1 MKKIFNTAGT
11 CFPEKHY
18 MVDLK
23 DRLSQISHMV
33 ELGKYFCINRARQYG
48 KSTILYSLANILS
61 EKYIVFSLSFQ
72 RMSTAKFR
80 DEDTFCRAFIDRLR
94 RAAAVQKM
102 QGLDTACMERM
113 EVRAKEYGRSLDL
126 TDMFDDISDLCTG
139 SSKPIVLII
148 DEVDNACNN
157 QIFLDFLGQL
167 RDLYLSREITP
178 TFQSVILAGVYDIKN
193 LKMKISPDT
202 EYRYNSPWNIA
213 DDFTI
218 DMSFRADEIE
228 RMLKIYEKDHH
239 TGMDTK
245 TLSCLIYAYTD
256 GYPYMV
262 SRICKLLD
270 ERISGT
276 STWTEEGFLE
286 AVRLFVKEPN
296 TLFDDMVKKLEEYPE
311 LKNRLNDILFRG
323 IRYSYETDHP
333 IINIGK
339 MFGFMKDD
347 QGSVAVA
354 NRIFEMKLYNLLLS
368 ETEDRDKMDIV
379 STDIKNQ
386 FVIHGMLQMDLVMQN
401 FYEYFEEIC
410 KNSSDKFIE
419 DEGRRIFLMFLR
431 PIINGTGNY
440 YVEAQ
445 TRDRTRTD
453 VIIDF
458 RGRRSVVELKLWHGK
473 AYEQRGREQLFEYL
487 EYYHLQKGYL
497 LSFNFNKNKKTG
509 IYEIRHKDKWIMEVI
524 V

>member
-1 MKKIFNTAGT
+1 
-11 CFPEKHY
+11 

-23 DRLSQISHMV
+23 ERLSQISHMV
-33 ELGKYFCINRARQYG
+33 DQGKYFCINRARQYG
-48 KSTILYSLANILS
+48 KSTILYGLANVLS

-72 RMSTAKFR
+72 RLSTAKFR
-80 DEDTFCRAFIDRLR
+80 DEDTFCRAFIDRIC
-94 RAAAVQKM
+94 RAAALQKM
-102 QGLDTACMERM
+102 NGLDTECMERM
-113 EVRAKEYGRSLDL
+113 AARSKEYDRRLDL
-126 TDMFDDISDLCTG
+126 TDLFDDISDLCAR
-139 SSKPIVLII
+139 SSKPIVLLI
-148 DEVDNACNN
+148 DEIDNACNN

-167 RDLYLSREITP
+167 RDLFLNRAVVV

-193 LKMKISPDT
+193 LKMKISQDM
-202 EYRYNSPWNIA
+202 EHRYNSPWNIA

-218 DMSFRADEIE
+218 DMSFQADEIE
-228 RMLKIYEKDHH
+228 RMLWTYEKDHH
-239 TGMDTK
+239 TGMDAK
-245 TLSCLIYAYTD
+245 ALSSMIYAYTD

-262 SRICKLLD
+262 SRICKLLE
-270 ERISGT
+270 ERILET
-276 STWTEEGFLE
+276 PAWTEEGFLE

-296 TLFDDMVKKLEEYPE
+296 TLFDDMVKKLEEYPA
-311 LKNRLNDILFRG
+311 LKSKLKDILFRG
-323 IRYSYETDHP
+323 VRYSYETDHP

-347 QGSVAVA
+347 QGFAAVA

-368 ETEDRDKMDIV
+368 ETEDCSEADII
-379 STDIKNQ
+379 SADIKNQ
-386 FVIHGMLQMDLVMQN
+386 FVIHGMLQMDLVMRK

-410 KNSSDKFIE
+410 KNNSEKFIE

-453 VIIDF
+453 VIVDF
-458 RGRRSVVELKLWHGK
+458 RGRRSVIELKLWRGK
-473 AYEQRGREQLFEYL
+473 AYQQRGEEQLFEYL

-509 IYEIRHKDKWIMEVI
+509 IHEIWYKDKWIMEVI